1 MELIQLAV
9 PVLLKGLWVTAALT
23 VISVMIGF
31 NLGLGLALMRM
42 SSNRFLSGFAKYYS
56 NVFRGT
62 PLLVQLFLFYY
73 GLGQIPFIK
82 DNAAFWW
89 VISDGARC
97 ATMAL
102 ALNTA
107 AYTSEIL
114 RGGLMSVPAGLVEAA
129 QACGMSRLLRFRRIE
144 FPLAIRQALP
154 AYGNELV
161 LIVKGTSLAS
171 TITVLEITGYAK
183 RLMSQTFAIFE
194 VFAIAGAIYLVV
206 NLVLIALV
214 RALERH
220 LMRHELQSPPQAAAR
235 PAGVIA

>member
-1 MELIQLAV
+1 MELELIQRAV
-9 PVLLKGLWVTAALT
+9 PVLLKGLGVTALLT
-23 VISVMIGF
+23 GVSVLVGF
-31 NLGLGLALMRM
+31 NLGLGLGLMRL
-42 SSNRFLSGFAKYYS
+42 SENRFLSGFAKYYS
-56 NVFRGT
+56 TVFRGT

-73 GLGQIPFIK
+73 GLGQLSFIK
-82 DNAAFWW
+82 NSEMAWW
-89 VISDGARC
+89 VISDGTRC
-97 ATMAL
+97 AIMAL

-129 QACGMSRLLRFRRIE
+129 QAAGMSRFLRFRRIQ

-161 LIVKGTSLAS
+161 LTVKGTSLAS

-194 VFAIAGAIYLVV
+194 VFAIAGALYLII
-206 NLVLIALV
+206 NLVLITLV
-214 RALERH
+214 RMLEAH
-220 LMRHELQSPPQAAAR
+220 LMRHQAR
-235 PAGVIA
+235 SR